1 MTKTGIC
8 GSDVHYLRHARIGDY
23 VMEEPMCLGH
33 ESAGVV
39 VKVGSRVAGVRVGD
53 RVALEPGVSCGSC
66 NICKEGKYEVSE
78 LAGSD

>member
-39 VKVGSRVAGVRVGD
+39 VKVGSRVAGIRVGD

-66 NICKEGKYEVSE
+66 SICKEGKYEVSE
-78 LAGSD
+78 PAGFD